1 MSNAMPSPDDVTAAE
16 TSPAAGAGSSPPPGA
31 HPGTRASELL
41 VLLDRQHRSE
51 PAVIPGQE
59 TLF

>member
-1 MSNAMPSPDDVTAAE
+1 MSNAMSSPDDVTAAE
-16 TSPAAGAGSSPPPGA
+16 NGTAGAGSGPPSGA

-51 PAVIPGQE
+51 PDVIPGQE